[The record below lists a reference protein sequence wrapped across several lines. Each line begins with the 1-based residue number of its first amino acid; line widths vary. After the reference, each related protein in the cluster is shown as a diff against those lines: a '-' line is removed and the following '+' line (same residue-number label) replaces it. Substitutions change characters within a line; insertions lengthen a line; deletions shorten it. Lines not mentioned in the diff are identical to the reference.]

1 MVRRM
6 HLQARAQRVS
16 RAWLPWIALTGL
28 AIGAYVLS
36 IVMARYLFPL
46 GSANQDDAMYR
57 YFADLLEH
65 RRIGLPPADDAFRPW
80 ASGHAGNRIVMIYE
94 PVWPA
99 MLAFAD
105 LVFGTKRAAMGITAG
120 ASVVLIALLGRELFG
135 RWRYGL
141 VAALCLA
148 LTPLFAFQT
157 GVTLAYNFQ
166 LALTL
171 AVLLL
176 AMQGVRHE
184 SARRLAA
191 AGFVWGVA
199 FWARPYDGAIL
210 AVVVAPW
217 ILIGGRRTKWATG
230 RRVLFAGLG
239 AVVPLAMFALY
250 TNATLGTPFRSH
262 FSVLGNGNRPG
273 FGSRGIS
280 PDTEL
285 QFNFKDGLG
294 ATGANMKWMLGWM
307 FGGALALPLVV
318 WCSALAFRRSRFKFV
333 LVGLAVTV
341 VVAYT
346 AFWSQHAIVWGW
358 RGVVHFGPFY
368 HLALLIPIALFTAL
382 AVVELFGRHR
392 AVGSAAL
399 LILVIA
405 TGVGL
410 EPKVQ
415 PNRLITDGFEARAA
429 DFEALDVDRG
439 VVFLEGRIDL
449 GWNGLVPFLQ
459 NTPDLDGRYVLA
471 QDNGPGN
478 FDVLDRFPDRTPI
491 TLQAVFD
498 ADAPFLARY
507 VPQRMRV
514 DEGPDLM
521 ATVEI
526 TDPEGG
532 HRVVAYAH
540 VEGGGVR
547 EQLLTESSPPGFHR
561 TVTWRLTNGDAQG
574 ATVVPLNENGR
585 LELGVTLDAA
595 DSKGPNSE
603 HMLVYAYRLR
613 DERVQLLRPAR
624 AWQRTTAQ
632 PLWFHDISA
641 AVVDQ
646 STRN

>member
-1 MVRRM
+1 MVHRM
-6 HLQARAQRVS
+6 QIQARVQRVP
-16 RAWLPWIALTGL
+16 RAWWPWITVAGL

-36 IVMARYLFPL
+36 IVMARALFPL

-65 RRIGLPPADDAFRPW
+65 GRIGLQPADDAFRPW
-80 ASGHAGNRIVMIYE
+80 ASGHSGNRIVMIYE

-105 LVFGTKRAAMGITAG
+105 LVFGTKRAAVGIAAA

-166 LALTL
+166 LALTT

-176 AMQGVRHE
+176 AVRGVRHE
-184 SARRLAA
+184 SALHLAA
-191 AGFVWGVA
+191 AGLVWGLA
-199 FWARPYDGAIL
+199 FWARPYDGAVL
-210 AVVVAPW
+210 AVVLAPW
-217 ILIGGRRTKWATG
+217 IFIGGQRTKRATV
-230 RRVLFAGLG
+230 RRVLFAGMG

-262 FSVLGNGNRPG
+262 FSVLGSANRPG
-273 FGSRGIS
+273 FGQRGIS
-280 PDTEL
+280 NGTEM
-285 QFNFKDGLG
+285 QFNFKDGVG

-307 FGGALALPLVV
+307 FGGALAVPLVV
-318 WCSALAFRRSRFKFV
+318 WGAVLAFRRTRFTYV
-333 LVGLAVTV
+333 LIGLAVAV

-358 RGVVHFGPFY
+358 RGVEHFGPFY
-368 HLALLIPIALFTAL
+368 HLALLVPIALFTAL
-382 AVVELFGRHR
+382 AIVELFSRHR

-399 LILVIA
+399 LILVVA
-405 TGVGL
+405 TGVGI
-410 EPKVQ
+410 EPKVR

-429 DFEALDVDRG
+429 DFEALHVDRG
-439 VVFLEGRIDL
+439 LVFIEGRIDL

-459 NTPDLDGRYVLA
+459 NTPDLDGRYVIA
-471 QDNGPGN
+471 QDNGVGN
-478 FDVLDRFPDRTPI
+478 FDALDRFPDRTPI
-491 TLQAVFD
+491 TVQAVFD
-498 ADAPFLARY
+498 PAAPFLARY

-514 DEGPDLM
+514 DEGPDVT

-526 TDPEGG
+526 VDPEGG
-532 HRVVAYAH
+532 HRVVAYAR
-540 VEGGGVR
+540 VEDGGVR
-547 EQLLTESSPPGFHR
+547 EQLLTESSPPGFR
-561 TVTWRLTNGDAQG
+561 TTISWRLTNRDEQG
-574 ATVVPLNENGR
+574 VGVVPLNENGR
-585 LELGVTLDAA
+585 LELGVTLDA
-595 DSKGPNSE
+595 DDGKGSNEE

-613 DERVQLLRPAR
+613 DERIQLLRPGR
-624 AWQRTTAQ
+624 SWQRTTAQ
-632 PLWFHDISA
+632 PFWFHDISA
-641 AVVDQ
+641 AVVDL
-646 STRN
+646 TARN